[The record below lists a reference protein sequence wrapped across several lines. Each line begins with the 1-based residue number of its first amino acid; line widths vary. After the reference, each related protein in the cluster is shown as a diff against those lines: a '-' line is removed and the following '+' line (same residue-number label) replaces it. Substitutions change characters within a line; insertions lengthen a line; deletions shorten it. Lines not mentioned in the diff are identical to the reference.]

1 MSRERPWRRLFFR
14 WTAPK
19 GFAAV
24 AAFLG
29 LTLLIEYLLIYSF
42 LSLGLTD
49 KNLLR
54 FSITSPSFT
63 MTISPLFHLIPLGVI
78 LVLASSWIY
87 LVKQV
92 AVIPRGRELT
102 KRAPTAPRKQPSK
115 GASGRRFKALRRLSK
130 GLGRRFQKASRSLSR
145 FYRRMGAATLRIGG
159 ISYMAQRLH
168 FARATVKSAVN
179 ILAIF
184 LAAAIAMYLLG
195 NPKSIQDLVVD
206 FYAGNPSFLDFVL
219 KIMGG
224 AQGIAQAL
232 PPLGWVASALKE
244 ALLAAAPGFR
254 NALLTLGAPIVNSI
268 VSLDL
273 VGKYLI
279 CQNVAA
285 WTSAMVALAYG
296 RYVSSLYH
304 SPKR

>member
-19 GFAAV
+19 GFAA
-24 AAFLG
+24 AASFLG
-29 LTLLIEYLLIYSF
+29 LTLLIEYLLVYSF

-49 KNLLR
+49 KNLLQI
-54 FSITSPSFT
+54 SLTSPALT
-63 MTISPLFHLIPLGVI
+63 ITISLLFHLIPLGVI

-92 AVIPRGRELT
+92 AVIPRGRELA
-102 KRAPTAPRKQPSK
+102 KRAPAAPRKQPFK

-130 GLGRRFQKASRSLSR
+130 RLSG
-145 FYRRMGAATLRIGG
+145 FYRRMGAAALRVRG

-184 LAAAIAMYLLG
+184 LVAAIVLYLLG
-195 NPKSIQDLVVD
+195 NPRSIQDLVVG
-206 FYAGNPSFLDFVL
+206 FYAGNPSLLDLIVKFWEWW
-219 KIMGG
+219 
-224 AQGIAQAL
+224 AAS
-232 PPLGWVASALKE
+232 PLNK
-244 ALLAAAPGFR
+244 ALLAVAPGFR
-254 NALLTLGAPIVNSI
+254 SALLALGAPIVNSM
-268 VSLDL
+268 VRLDL
-273 VGKYLI
+273 AGKYLV

-285 WTSAMVALAYG
+285 WASAMAALAYG
-296 RYVSSLYH
+296 RYVSSPYRG
-304 SPKR
+304 PKR